1 MEMGPE
7 VLPWLSLGLGV
18 QQMGQSQRY
27 ADLASQGLNPAQ
39 QAQMRQAGTSNIGAN
54 LAQRGLLDSSL
65 YGGGLGQLE
74 QYIAQSQNPQAGQLW
89 NMAQGYGQ
97 GGAQTLGNL
106 AQMYQLKQMFG
117 NQFPGMGG
125 FTGNPYASWQPSQY
139 GTMSPPWFGYR

>member
-1 MEMGPE
+1 MHGRWRDGSEELSTRSTYGSISRQQGGMDMGPE

-39 QAQMRQAGTSNIGAN
+39 QAQMRQAGTSNIGSN

-74 QYIAQSQNPQAGQLW
+74 QYIAQSQNP
-89 NMAQGYGQ
+89 MA
-97 GGAQTLGNL
+97 
-106 AQMYQLKQMFG
+106 
-117 NQFPGMGG
+117 
-125 FTGNPYASWQPSQY
+125 
-139 GTMSPPWFGYR
+139 